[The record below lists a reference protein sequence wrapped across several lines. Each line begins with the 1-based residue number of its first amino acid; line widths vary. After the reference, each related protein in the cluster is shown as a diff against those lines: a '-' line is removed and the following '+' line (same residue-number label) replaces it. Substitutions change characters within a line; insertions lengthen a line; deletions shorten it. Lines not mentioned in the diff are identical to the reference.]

1 MMFDENGRR
10 IRPTDIQKSQL
21 IFDGTYVN
29 ASTGPCKGLCNKY
42 KGGRTFFK
50 SRENA
55 GQVYC
60 KGCQVFIELVGVV
73 LRNEISFCKC
83 CNFQVNVKPHDIYK
97 IEQSQNQWVR
107 NVNESWV
114 APQDDV
120 DIQINNQ
127 EKKSTPIYVQRS
139 GKSYYE
145 LKDFITSEIRP
156 KANYQFVMLKHL
168 STHTSAHRGE
178 IAESLAYFNNK
189 DTSKI
194 EEVKPFLD
202 VPVYYVLVNH
212 GFVKEHYSILGIKWY
227 ELNVDFDHDYQKFEI
242 DELLEKKIEE
252 WNENH
257 GILHNQFEC
266 RGINW
271 EEQSNLLRESNNWI
285 WPVTK
290 ENWQILKNKNIWGS
304 KIPHYKIQQKVFQD
318 DYIIFYVIGTKAFK
332 GIYKASGNW
341 YDDSKNLTWD
351 DEKKQGQPI
360 YLSAVKIKPV
370 IIGTAKID
378 DLLDLTIFE
387 GKDQNLVNLV
397 LKGGSGYPSNNQKS
411 IPSNDFHIIKKM
423 LEQHPEEIKQEEPI
437 ELEIDGQL
445 NQQAQQLTK
454 KLPEEKTDSDW
465 VIKEC
470 PKCQYKIE
478 GLSGPGLDNKI
489 EEIFGYRPMDPNDP
503 SDRKSQSYCRK
514 CRKREIDG
522 QLNQQAQQLT
532 KKLPEEKTDS
542 DWVIKECPKCQY
554 KIEGLSGPGLDNKI
568 EEIFG
573 YRQMDPNDPSDR
585 KSQSYCRKCR
595 KREKPSIE
603 KPESKQITTFVSQDN
618 GVYIKHF
625 ELQYAEHIQQGQ
637 TLTNDEL
644 VAKFGVGNI
653 DGIHY
658 SSKNNIIVLCA
669 TESGQYIDEIDKEFQ
684 IIFFTGEGYIG
695 DQTLT
700 GGNQSIVES
709 KDTPMFYFIEV
720 PQEPGQN
727 KRGALGKIYKFVG
740 KVKYLKHAIKTEN
753 DINGNP
759 RNVIKFLLEV
769 EQ

>member
-489 EEIFGYRPMDPNDP
+489 EEIFGYR
-503 SDRKSQSYCRK
+503 
-514 CRKREIDG
+514 
-522 QLNQQAQQLT
+522 
-532 KKLPEEKTDS
+532 
-542 DWVIKECPKCQY
+542 
-554 KIEGLSGPGLDNKI
+554 
-568 EEIFG
+568 
-573 YRQMDPNDPSDR
+573 QMDPNDPSDR